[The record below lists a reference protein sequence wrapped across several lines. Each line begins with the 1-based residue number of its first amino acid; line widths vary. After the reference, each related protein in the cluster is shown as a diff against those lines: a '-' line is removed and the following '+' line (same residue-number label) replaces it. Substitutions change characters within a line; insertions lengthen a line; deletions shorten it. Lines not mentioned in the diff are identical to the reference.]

1 MPGQS
6 PSRFVA
12 GLVAEVAGIA
22 VVITLLPKV
31 STMGMKPL
39 ASKPMPIA
47 DERPSLVERSFDQP
61 RFGSGDAF
69 RGSPVRLRPPESA
82 ATTMSLPANSAA
94 VEERLDRAGQQ
105 LLEGVS
111 SYFRKTMRELNAQPV
126 EPSIDARPRAFS
138 SRFPHDGF

>member
-31 STMGMKPL
+31 STTGMKSL
-39 ASKPMPIA
+39 ASQPVPIA
-47 DERPSLVERSFDQP
+47 DERPSLVDRTIE
-61 RFGSGDAF
+61 
-69 RGSPVRLRPPESA
+69 SPVRLRPSESA
-82 ATTMSLPANSAA
+82 AAIRPVAPDPAA
-94 VEERLDRAGQQ
+94 VEERLDRAGQR
-105 LLEGVS
+105 LLESVS
-111 SYFRKTMRELNAQPV
+111 SYFRTTLRELTAPPV
-126 EPSIDARPRAFS
+126 EANVDARPPAPFNAEHPRRRAFD